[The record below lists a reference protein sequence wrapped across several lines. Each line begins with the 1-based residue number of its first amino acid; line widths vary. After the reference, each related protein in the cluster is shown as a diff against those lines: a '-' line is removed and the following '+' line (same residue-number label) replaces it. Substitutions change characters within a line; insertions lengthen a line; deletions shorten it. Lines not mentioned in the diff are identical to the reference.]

1 MSMQKFYKVSSDG
14 KLARLNTFCPRCGP
28 GFFMANNY
36 DRLTCGHCGFTE
48 FKKRAPKKALP
59 EGEEEEMG
67 AEVKTETKPA
77 VKPAAK
83 PVAKSGAK
91 PAAKPGVKPGAKPTA
106 AQKAPAAKSADAKEE
121 SPETAQKDKTK
132 AAPAKKK

>member
-59 EGEEEEMG
+59 EDEEAEMG

-83 PVAKSGAK
+83 PGAR
-91 PAAKPGVKPGAKPTA
+91 PTAKPGAKPGAKPTA
-106 AQKAPAAKSADAKEE
+106 AQKAPAAKSAETKEE
-121 SPETAQKDKTK
+121 SPEAAQKDKTK

>member
-59 EGEEEEMG
+59 EDEEEMG

-83 PVAKSGAK
+83 PGAK
-91 PAAKPGVKPGAKPTA
+91 PAAKPGAKPGTKPTT
-106 AQKAPAAKSADAKEE
+106 AQKAPAAKSAEAKEE
-121 SPETAQKDKTK
+121 SPEAAQKDKTK
-132 AAPAKKK
+132 AVPAKKK